1 MHTLTYSV
9 YRLLSLHG
17 FQGILSRGR
26 VPLVVGG
33 TGLYV
38 RTLLQG
44 PSGAPAS
51 TPETI
56 ERVEA
61 MVAEDGQDWEKR

>member
-1 MHTLTYSV
+1 MHTLTV
-9 YRLLSLHG
+9 YIYGLLSLHG
-17 FQGILSRGR
+17 FQGILSRGH

-33 TGLYV
+33 TGLYT
-38 RTLLQG
+38 RTLLHG